1 MVSITNPRVITLYVL
16 LRRGMNPYSTVV
28 VRSLAR
34 DCLRLDIVHISAAKQ
49 MRTASVH
56 VKQGGWENIGIGGD
70 TGALSGL
77 LHHVALLLVF

>member
-16 LRRGMNPYSTVV
+16 LLRGMNPYSTVV
-28 VRSLAR
+28 VRALAR

-70 TGALSGL
+70 TGAFCG
-77 LHHVALLLVF
+77 LHHIALLLVF